1 MHREIRLQLRGSPR
15 SRAIRVIS
23 VVSVGRERPI
33 SDIII
38 SVLVGETD
46 HTSDGVAEVIVAVGS
61 VINGVAATARH
72 PTLESAELGQ
82 QLGVVEQ
89 LKPRGIDH
97 RLTMAAMR
105 RRRSNLGL
113 KVCATVGA
121 SRAATWRTGL
131 KSVTTTGI
139 RAMAT
144 IASA

>member
-23 VVSVGRERPI
+23 VGRERPI

-38 SVLVGETD
+38 SVLVGETETD